1 MSLSGDG
8 ETKGSARKSGYTAA
22 EHEYERGDTL
32 PSLLALLCH

>member
-1 MSLSGDG
+1 MEGP
-8 ETKGSARKSGYTAA
+8 KGVQERESGYIAA